1 MIASGDDGEQRFLL
15 EVDAI
20 QMQQA
25 GVRMKRR
32 NALDC
37 TSWPAVFGPCR
48 ALRPTHPQ
56 RRHPPHPSTTA
67 PPSRCDT
74 PGGAPARST
83 PRD

>member
-1 MIASGDDGEQRFLL
+1 VIASGDDGEQRFLL

-37 TSWPAVFGPCR
+37 TS
-48 ALRPTHPQ
+48 
-56 RRHPPHPSTTA
+56 
-67 PPSRCDT
+67 
-74 PGGAPARST
+74 
-83 PRD
+83 